1 MVRTTST
8 EASFSFEGHA
18 FTAHEMHS
26 VMAERRAE
34 AIRFAN
40 LGPAELDAMDMDD
53 LLNFDMGR
61 TLAIVDFYN
70 TIFLP
75 RASTASRA

>member
-1 MVRTTST
+1 MVQTTST
-8 EASFSFEGHA
+8 EASFSFEGYA

-34 AIRFAN
+34 ASRIAHR
-40 LGPAELDAMDMDD
+40 GPAALDDMDLDD
-53 LLNFDMGR
+53 LCNFDMGR
-61 TLAIVDFYN
+61 TLAIVDFYH

-75 RASTASRA
+75 RAHPASRA